1 MKNPTIGKEVF
12 VAPGAILIGDVR
24 LGDHSSV
31 WFGTVLR
38 GDNDTIT
45 VGPRSN
51 IQDGTVVHVDP
62 DVPVSIGEGVTIG
75 HRAIIHG
82 CRIEDNVIIGM
93 GAIVLNGAV
102 IGSESIVGAGAVV
115 PEGKVIP
122 PRSLVLG
129 VPGRV
134 VRRLTDRDVE
144 RIRRN
149 AAVYVAHARQY
160 LAGRWPVYGTSRRG

>member
-1 MKNPTIGKEVF
+1 MKKPTIGEGVF

-24 LGDHSSV
+24 LGDHASV
-31 WFGTVLR
+31 WFGAVLR
-38 GDNDTIT
+38 GDNDVIAI
-45 VGPRSN
+45 GARSN

-62 DVPVSIGEGVTIG
+62 GVPVFIGEDVTVG

-82 CRIEDNVIIGM
+82 CRIEDRVIVGM
-93 GAIVLNGAV
+93 GAVILNHAV

-134 VRRLTDRDVE
+134 VRRLTDADVM

-149 AAVYVAHARQY
+149 AQVYVEHAREY
-160 LAGRWPVYGTSRRG
+160 RAGKWVPYDPMGRI